1 MIIDYRTWL
10 TGLPEKRIMNL
21 PNRITIARFILVLIM
36 IGVMLFPYETVS
48 NVNLGSTLIPLPYFV
63 ALILFVIASFTDF
76 LDGYLARKLNLVTN
90 FGKFL
95 DPFADKV
102 LTNSAFIL
110 LMITP
115 NWVEIELIRVPAWIV
130 IIMIIRDLAVD
141 GIRMIGVSQGKVIA
155 ASKIGKLKTVMQII
169 AIISVFLND
178 AIFSFLNLPNGLAV
192 TDFILYLAALISL
205 ISLISYLYNNRGIF
219 ISHE

>member
-1 MIIDYRTWL
+1 
-10 TGLPEKRIMNL
+10 MNL
-21 PNRITIARFILVLIM
+21 PNRITIARFMLVLIM

-63 ALILFVIASFTDF
+63 ALVLFVVASFTDF

-115 NWVEIELIRVPAWIV
+115 NWVEIEVIRVPAWIV

-169 AIISVFLND
+169 AIIFVFLND
-178 AIFSFLNLPNGLAV
+178 AMFAYLNLPNGFTI
-192 TDFILYLAALISL
+192 TDFILYLAALVSL

-219 ISHE
+219 NSNE

>member
-1 MIIDYRTWL
+1 
-10 TGLPEKRIMNL
+10 MNL
-21 PNRITIARFILVLIM
+21 PNRITIARFMLVLIM

-63 ALILFVIASFTDF
+63 ALVLFVVASFTDF

-155 ASKIGKLKTVMQII
+155 ASKIGKLKTVMQIL

-178 AIFSFLNLPNGLAV
+178 AMFAFLNLPNGFTI

>member
-1 MIIDYRTWL
+1 
-10 TGLPEKRIMNL
+10 MNL
-21 PNRITIARFILVLIM
+21 PNRITIARFMLVLIM

-63 ALILFVIASFTDF
+63 ALVLFVVASFTDF

-169 AIISVFLND
+169 AIIFVFLND
-178 AIFSFLNLPNGLAV
+178 AMFAFLNLPNGFTI

>member
-1 MIIDYRTWL
+1 
-10 TGLPEKRIMNL
+10 MNL

-169 AIISVFLND
+169 AIIFVFLND
-178 AIFSFLNLPNGLAV
+178 AMFAFLNLPNGFTI

-205 ISLISYLYNNRGIF
+205 ISLISYLYYNRGIF

>member
-1 MIIDYRTWL
+1 
-10 TGLPEKRIMNL
+10 MNL
-21 PNRITIARFILVLIM
+21 PNRITIARFMLVLIM

-63 ALILFVIASFTDF
+63 ALVLFVVASFTDF

-115 NWVEIELIRVPAWIV
+115 SWVEIELIRVPAWIV

-178 AIFSFLNLPNGLAV
+178 AMFAFLNLPNGFTI
-192 TDFILYLAALISL
+192 TDFILYLAATISL

>member
-1 MIIDYRTWL
+1 
-10 TGLPEKRIMNL
+10 MNL
-21 PNRITIARFILVLIM
+21 PNRITIARFMLVLIM

-63 ALILFVIASFTDF
+63 ALVLFVVASFTDF

-115 NWVEIELIRVPAWIV
+115 NWVEIEVIRVPAWIV

-169 AIISVFLND
+169 AIIFVFLND
-178 AIFSFLNLPNGLAV
+178 AMFAYLNLPNGFTI
-192 TDFILYLAALISL
+192 TDFILYLAALVSL

-219 ISHE
+219 NSHE

>member
-1 MIIDYRTWL
+1 
-10 TGLPEKRIMNL
+10 MNL
-21 PNRITIARFILVLIM
+21 PNRITVARLMIVLIM
-36 IGVMLFPYETVS
+36 IGVLLFPYGNVS
-48 NVNLGSTLIPLPYFV
+48 NINLGSTLIPLPNFV

-76 LDGYLARKLNLVTN
+76 LDGYLARKLNLITD

-110 LMITP
+110 LMTSP
-115 NWVEIELIRVPAWIV
+115 NWIEIEVIRVPAWIV

-155 ASKIGKLKTVMQII
+155 ASKIGKLKTVIQIV
-169 AIISVFLND
+169 AIILVFLND
-178 AIFSFLNLPNGLAV
+178 WPFAALNLPLGLTI
-192 TDFILYLAALISL
+192 TDLSLYLAALVSFISL
-205 ISLISYLYNNRGIF
+205 ITYLYDNRGIF
-219 ISHE
+219 NSHE

>member
-1 MIIDYRTWL
+1 
-10 TGLPEKRIMNL
+10 MNL
-21 PNRITIARFILVLIM
+21 PNRITIVRFMLVLIM
-36 IGVMLFPYETVS
+36 IGIMLFPYETVS

-63 ALILFVIASFTDF
+63 ALVLFVIASFTDF

-155 ASKIGKLKTVMQII
+155 ANKIGKLKTVIQII

-178 AIFSFLNLPNGLAV
+178 ALFAFLNLPNGFTI

-219 ISHE
+219 NSHE

>member
-1 MIIDYRTWL
+1 
-10 TGLPEKRIMNL
+10 MNL
-21 PNRITIARFILVLIM
+21 PNRITLARFMLVLIM
-36 IGVMLFPYETVS
+36 IGVMVFPYETVS

-63 ALILFVIASFTDF
+63 ALVLFVVASFTDF

-155 ASKIGKLKTVMQII
+155 ANKIGKLKTVIQII

-178 AIFSFLNLPNGLAV
+178 ALFAFLNLPNGFTI

-219 ISHE
+219 NSHE

>member
-1 MIIDYRTWL
+1 
-10 TGLPEKRIMNL
+10 MNL
-21 PNRITIARFILVLIM
+21 PNRITIARFMLVLIM

-63 ALILFVIASFTDF
+63 ALVLFVVASFTDF

-115 NWVEIELIRVPAWIV
+115 SWVEIELIRVPAWIV

-169 AIISVFLND
+169 AIIFVFLND
-178 AIFSFLNLPNGLAV
+178 AIFSFLNLPNGFTI

>member
-1 MIIDYRTWL
+1 
-10 TGLPEKRIMNL
+10 MNL
-21 PNRITIARFILVLIM
+21 PNRITIARFMLVLIM

-63 ALILFVIASFTDF
+63 ALVLFVVASFTDF

-155 ASKIGKLKTVMQII
+155 ANKIGKLKTVIQII

-178 AIFSFLNLPNGLAV
+178 ALFAFLNLPNGFTI

-219 ISHE
+219 NSHE

>member
-10 TGLPEKRIMNL
+10 TGLPENRNMNL
-21 PNRITIARFILVLIM
+21 PNRITVSRFILVLMM
-36 IGVMLFPYETVS
+36 IGVLLFPYQTVA
-48 NVNLGSTLIPLPYFV
+48 NIHLVSTLIPLPNVV
-63 ALILFVIASFTDF
+63 ALVLFIIASFTDF
-76 LDGYLARKLNLVTN
+76 LDGYLARKLNLITN

-110 LMITP
+110 LMTTP
-115 NWVEIELIRVPAWIV
+115 SWIEVDVIRVPAWIV

-155 ASKIGKLKTVMQII
+155 ASKLGKVKTVLQII
-169 AIISVFLND
+169 ALILVFLND
-178 AIFSFLNLPNGLAV
+178 SPFAGLNLPIGFSI
-192 TDFILYLAALISL
+192 TEITLYAATLIST
-205 ISLISYLYNNRGIF
+205 ISLFTYLYQNRSIF
-219 ISHE
+219 TTHE

>member
-1 MIIDYRTWL
+1 
-10 TGLPEKRIMNL
+10 MNL
-21 PNRITIARFILVLIM
+21 PNRITIARFMLVLIM

-63 ALILFVIASFTDF
+63 ALVLFVVASFTDF

-115 NWVEIELIRVPAWIV
+115 SWVEIELIRVPAWIV

-169 AIISVFLND
+169 AIIFVFLND
-178 AIFSFLNLPNGLAV
+178 AIFSFLNLPNGFTI

-205 ISLISYLYNNRGIF
+205 ISLISYLYYNRGIF

>member
-10 TGLPEKRIMNL
+10 TGLPENRNMNL
-21 PNRITIARFILVLIM
+21 PNRITVSRFILVLMM
-36 IGVMLFPYETVS
+36 IGVLLFPYPTVA
-48 NVNLGSTLIPLPYFV
+48 NINLDSTLIPLPNV
-63 ALILFVIASFTDF
+63 IALGLFTIASFTDF
-76 LDGYLARKLNLVTN
+76 LDGYLARKLNLITN

-110 LMITP
+110 LMTTP
-115 NWVEIELIRVPAWIV
+115 SWIEGDVIRVPAWIV

-155 ASKIGKLKTVMQII
+155 ASKIGKVKTVLQII
-169 AIISVFLND
+169 AIILVFLND
-178 AIFSFLNLPNGLAV
+178 WPFVGLNLPVGLSV
-192 TDFILYLAALISL
+192 TEMALYFAAIVSFISL
-205 ISLISYLYNNRGIF
+205 LTYLYENRSIF
-219 ISHE
+219 TSNE